1 MGRLRGF
8 VWLVA
13 GLVVALM
20 AGFVAFATLSR
31 AAESPEA
38 RQSEGAR
45 VAVVVASRPV
55 AVRSTLTS
63 EDLALVELP
72 AETVPEGALRELEA
86 AVGRIVLVDLYPGET
101 VLSQRLLDPNVTAA
115 DGRSALVLV
124 EDQVLMAIP
133 AQDLLSRV
141 GMLKPGDHVDV
152 LFSLDFPANRGAPTE
167 AENSDKEEQATFSL
181 LENVTVAALVGSQTA
196 SEKSKE
202 GTDAAAGQPEAILL
216 TINPQDALAVKY
228 MIDAGGTFDL
238 VLRAPGVDRLFETD
252 PVDVDYLINR
262 YKIPTAAGQ

>member
-8 VWLVA
+8 LWLVA

-20 AGFVAFATLSR
+20 AGFVAFATLSQ
-31 AAESPEA
+31 AANPPES
-38 RQSEGAR
+38 RQGEEAR
-45 VAVVVASRPV
+45 VAVVVTSRPV
-55 AVRSTLTS
+55 AVRSVLTS
-63 EDLALVELP
+63 EDVMVIQAP
-72 AETVPEGALRELEA
+72 AESVPEGAVRELEA
-86 AVGRIVLVDLYPGET
+86 ALGRLALVDLHPGEM
-101 VLSQRLLDPNVTAA
+101 LLRQRLLDPNVVAA

-141 GMLKPGDHVDV
+141 GVLKAGDHVDL
-152 LFSLDFPANRGAPTE
+152 LFSLDFPADRGAQTGSGG
-167 AENSDKEEQATFSL
+167 SDDEEQATFSL
-181 LENVTVAALVGSQTA
+181 LENVTIAALIGNQ
-196 SEKSKE
+196 
-202 GTDAAAGQPEAILL
+202 AAADKAKESAGATAQPQAILL

-238 VLRAPGVDRLFETD
+238 VLRAPGVDRLFETS

-262 YKIPTAAGQ
+262 YNIPTETGR